1 MVHLALWS
9 RKIITLTIWDL
20 CRQTDVLLFNILSR
34 FVIPVL
40 GRSPGEV
47 HGNPLQYSSLENP
60 MDRGAWWAAAHG
72 SQRVGHNLANK
83 QQRALGRGDRDHL
96 CAKCSILVDLR
107 SLSVTTFGYQVKN
120 HILHLAFFLGFIEA
134 SFVSSSCLPFGLCP
148 Q

>member
-1 MVHLALWS
+1 MVKIPSAQQEMRVRSLGEEDPLKEGMATHSSILA
-9 RKIITLTIWDL
+9 
-20 CRQTDVLLFNILSR
+20 
-34 FVIPVL
+34 
-40 GRSPGEV
+40 
-47 HGNPLQYSSLENP
+47 LENP
-60 MDRGAWWAAAHG
+60 MDRGAGWAAAHG

-107 SLSVTTFGYQVKN
+107 ILSVTTFGYQVKN